1 MGLLAIFKNSSIA
14 DLRCNRVN
22 DSYVC
27 NVKEETDGGREECI
41 VMKYIRMISSSLTV
55 PMTSS

>member
-14 DLRCNRVN
+14 NLRYNRVN

-27 NVKEETDGGREECI
+27 NVKEETDGGEECI

>member
-14 DLRCNRVN
+14 DLRYNRVN

-27 NVKEETDGGREECI
+27 NVKEETDGGRS
-41 VMKYIRMISSSLTV
+41 VLL
-55 PMTSS
+55 

>member
-27 NVKEETDGGREECI
+27 NVKEETDGEEGGVYCYE
-41 VMKYIRMISSSLTV
+41 VH
-55 PMTSS
+55 